1 MQQVVSFPGLGLE
14 FHLSNIA
21 FHIASKPIYWYGI
34 LIMCG
39 VILAVRVCL
48 QTMQCLWHQAGRHV

>member
-39 VILAVRVCL
+39 VILAERRI
-48 QTMQCLWHQAGRHV
+48 QTHFP